1 MRNFRD
7 SNVGFWLFVQAKDRL
22 ASFELRSELIRELH
36 RRFAEEGI
44 VINYP
49 VRDLRFSGDL
59 APLAMSH
66 PGATVRPPGAPRP
79 PDIPASDIAATE
91 GDGPA

>member
-1 MRNFRD
+1 M
-7 SNVGFWLFVQAKDRL
+7 QAKGRL

-49 VRDLRFSGDL
+49 VREVRFSGDL
-59 APLAMSH
+59 APPAMAG
-66 PGATVRPPGAPRP
+66 PGGPPGAPLP
-79 PDIPASDIAATE
+79 ADIPASDIAAPE
-91 GDGPA
+91 VGGAA